1 MNLRRRPLRS
11 SGPRHTASQRFA
23 TTLVATAYRLSR
35 LRRRLPHAGR
45 DGERVAGDRDVTDRQ
60 SAVDVGRSL
69 VIGVLVP
76 PSCFCLVKPANM
88 AHESPQSFPQELAAQ
103 FTRWSALTGI
113 TVEVW
118 ALPKEELSGDVA
130 TLIQDTIRGVFSA
143 IEQHA
148 RARTVSIALT
158 LAAGGIRLT
167 VSDDGGDMPVDQL
180 ESRLTAERAKFAALG
195 GGLTINVVKLEGAT
209 VSAAIPRSALR
220 AE

>member
-1 MNLRRRPLRS
+1 
-11 SGPRHTASQRFA
+11 
-23 TTLVATAYRLSR
+23 
-35 LRRRLPHAGR
+35 
-45 DGERVAGDRDVTDRQ
+45 
-60 SAVDVGRSL
+60 
-69 VIGVLVP
+69 
-76 PSCFCLVKPANM
+76 M